1 MKIKLSNISKQN
13 IINNISF
20 EINNGDRIALIGPN
34 GAGKTTINQL
44 ILGLT
49 KPTSGNILRQD
60 ANIATVFQNNLLDN
74 ELTVSQNLNCRITD
88 KHKLIQ
94 IKSKLKYFNIN
105 PKLLYSELSGEQKRI
120 VNYLRAIAENPNC
133 LILDELSA
141 GIDIT
146 IQKIIWQDLNKYLTK
161 NNCGLLFTTHLIDE
175 LNYANKIIFI
185 NKGNILFSGSK
196 QQFLDSM
203 PKYKL
208 IINKDNQFFNTS
220 YEAVQFIESNHLTNQ
235 NFEIKKITYEDLIL
249 KLLKENNL

>member
-20 EINNGDRIALIGPN
+20 EINDGDRIALIGPN

-49 KPTSGNILRQD
+49 KPTSGNIIRQSV
-60 ANIATVFQNNLLDN
+60 NIATVFQNNLLDN

-94 IKSKLKYFNIN
+94 TKNKLKCFNIN
-105 PKLLYSELSGEQKRI
+105 PKLLYAELSGGQKRI
-120 VNYLRAIAENPNC
+120 INYLRAIAENPNC

-146 IQKIIWQDLNKYLTK
+146 IQKMIWQDLNEYLTK

-208 IINKDNQFFNTS
+208 IINKDHQFFNTS
-220 YEAVQFIESNHLTNQ
+220 YEAVQFIESNHLNNQ

-249 KLLKENNL
+249 KLLKETNL